1 MVDPEREVPQC
12 ISQPPGKQLEL
23 RRPLRTVLN
32 YGNLTALIVK
42 RHIATRYIPGERLDR
57 WLERYEQDHDLRLEY

>member
-1 MVDPEREVPQC
+1 VALWRQDEHPALAR

-57 WLERYEQDHDLRLEY
+57 